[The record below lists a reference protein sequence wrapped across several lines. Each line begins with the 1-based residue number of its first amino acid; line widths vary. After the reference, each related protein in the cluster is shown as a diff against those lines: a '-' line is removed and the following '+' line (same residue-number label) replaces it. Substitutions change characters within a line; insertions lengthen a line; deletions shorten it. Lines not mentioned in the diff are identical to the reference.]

1 VISSAAKNV
10 RGVFLGGNSVCYAAG
25 RIKFYAVTLAAGIRL
40 GPYEM
45 IAPLG
50 AGGMGE
56 MWKAR
61 DTRLGRAVAI
71 KVSKTE
77 FSRRFEHE
85 ARAIAALNHPHICQ
99 IYDVGPNYIVMEL
112 IEGSPLKGPIPTKR
126 AIEYAGQ
133 ILDALDAAH
142 KQGLTH
148 RDLKPANI
156 LVTGQGI
163 KLLDFGLAKQNTA
176 QNGNDSTLTEA
187 LTRDGHIVGTLQ
199 YMSPEQ
205 LQGREADNR
214 SDLFAFGCVFYE
226 LLSGRRAFDGSSTAS
241 VIAATLE
248 REPSPIEVGPPLERV
263 IRACLAKDPEQRF
276 QTALDLKRA
285 LDWASD
291 HQPAARGRFAWVW
304 VAVAALALG
313 IVGGWVMSQLSRASP
328 GGHALRL
335 QLAPPDGGQLF
346 DFALS
351 PDGRTLAFG
360 AVVKERSG
368 LWLRPLDAMDARLLP
383 GTEGAHSPFWSPDA
397 RSIGYFAANKLWRIS
412 VAGGPPNAI
421 CDVAEGRGGAWV
433 SDDTIVFAPVQSGL
447 RRVSASGGPSAELT
461 RLHHE
466 RGEDAHYW
474 PQLLPGGRILYWGRG
489 RPEDTGSMWPR
500 FQNHTS
506 PRVF

>member
-1 VISSAAKNV
+1 
-10 RGVFLGGNSVCYAAG
+10 
-25 RIKFYAVTLAAGIRL
+25 
-40 GPYEM
+40 
-45 IAPLG
+45 
-50 AGGMGE
+50 

-71 KVSKTE
+71 KVSKNE
-77 FSRRFEHE
+77 FTRRFEHE

-126 AIEYAGQ
+126 AVEYAGQ

-142 KQGLTH
+142 KKGLTH

-163 KLLDFGLAKQNTA
+163 KLLDFGLAKHNTA
-176 QNGNDSTLTEA
+176 LNGSDSTLTEA
-187 LTRDGHIVGTLQ
+187 LTREGHIVGTLQ

-226 LLSGRRAFDGSSTAS
+226 LLSGRRAFDGSSAAS

-248 REPSPIEVGPPLERV
+248 REPSRIDVGPPLDRV

-291 HQPAARGRFAWVW
+291 HQPAVRRRFASVW

-313 IVGGWVMSQLSRASP
+313 LVGGWVVSP
-328 GGHALRL
+328 AVQGFSWRTRSPVATGAARWRSVHRLRSF
-335 QLAPPDGGQLF
+335 P
-346 DFALS
+346 
-351 PDGRTLAFG
+351 
-360 AVVKERSG
+360 
-368 LWLRPLDAMDARLLP
+368 
-383 GTEGAHSPFWSPDA
+383 
-397 RSIGYFAANKLWRIS
+397 
-412 VAGGPPNAI
+412 
-421 CDVAEGRGGAWV
+421 
-433 SDDTIVFAPVQSGL
+433 
-447 RRVSASGGPSAELT
+447 
-461 RLHHE
+461 
-466 RGEDAHYW
+466 
-474 PQLLPGGRILYWGRG
+474 
-489 RPEDTGSMWPR
+489 
-500 FQNHTS
+500 
-506 PRVF
+506 